1 MPLVALHT
9 FGCKINQ
16 YETQGMGEAL
26 VRAGYALAREG
37 EGADLHVVNTCTVTE
52 SADAQCRRLVRR
64 IVRENPGAR
73 VVVTGCYAQRDPEAV
88 ARIPGVALVVGQSE
102 KGRIAEIVRARVER
116 VEGCRG
122 AEAAAARILREPAGG
137 RRPAY
142 DETPVARFDRTTRAT
157 LKVQDGCDGHCGF
170 CVIPAVRGRSR
181 SRPARAVVDEARR
194 LVEAGYLEIVLTG
207 VHLGSWRD
215 SEGRARLDALVE
227 RVLAVPGLRR
237 LRLSSLE
244 PQHLTERLLDVAAA
258 PALMPFFHLPLQSG
272 DDATLRRMRRG
283 YTTRR
288 FAEKVARLVARRP
301 DVGIGTDILVG
312 YPGEDA
318 ASFERSLR
326 FVAAMPFT
334 RLHVFP
340 YSPRPGT
347 EAAALADAVPAA
359 EKRERAARMR
369 ALSDAKGVAFEAR
382 FVGARAEVL
391 VESKRTPE
399 GRLAGYTGNYL
410 RATLPGD
417 EALVN
422 RIVAV
427 TLHEGRRGL
436 RGIPVCEAA

>member
-52 SADAQCRRLVRR
+52 SADAQCRQLVRR
-64 IVRENPGAR
+64 IVRENPEAR

-102 KGRIAEIVRARVER
+102 KGRIAEIVRARVEGR
-116 VEGCRG
+116 RG
-122 AEAAAARILREPAGG
+122 AEASAGRILHEPAGG
-137 RRPAY
+137 RRLEY

-157 LKVQDGCDGHCGF
+157 VKVQDGCDGHCGF

-181 SRPARAVVDEARR
+181 SRSARAVVDEARR
-194 LVEAGYLEIVLTG
+194 LVDAGHLEIVLTG

-215 SEGRARLDALVE
+215 PERRARLDALVE

-244 PQHLTERLLDVAAA
+244 PQHLTDRLLGLAAA
-258 PALMPFFHLPLQSG
+258 PTLMPFFHLPLQSG
-272 DDATLRRMRRG
+272 DDGTLRRMRRG
-283 YTTRR
+283 YTTRH

-318 ASFERSLR
+318 ESFERSLR
-326 FVAAMPFT
+326 FVASMPFT

-347 EAAALADAVPAA
+347 EAASLADAVPPA

-369 ALSDAKGVAFEAR
+369 AVSDEKGAAFERR

-391 VESKRTPE
+391 VEAKRTPQ
-399 GRLAGYTGNYL
+399 GRLAGYTGNYV
-410 RATLPGD
+410 RAELPGD

-436 RGIPVCEAA
+436 RGVPVGEAA